1 MCRVREV
8 ARARENVD
16 LKSERWT
23 LTKSV
28 ASNRRRVYIA
38 QLLMRPFEDPLF
50 RLESPAPVVLS
61 KEDNAMYRP
70 RMIGYPEPLGKETF
84 EFAIYG
90 DEAPSSIARLTDL
103 FLEHGVRLLKH
114 RLDWDDVEKRFAAF
128 YLADMVGADCSSS
141 KLGEILRSKSGVE
154 SVHVISRA
162 GSLFG
167 YSTFPIILNG
177 VNRGVILRIENW
189 FQMEDDL
196 IKWMGTA
203 GESIMFREGE
213 AYGVSTCQRYVD
225 EFTSD
230 NHALLFQN
238 IRDGGKATGW
248 GILDYR
254 LNDDRSVVFLEV
266 KYPVT
271 NSRGEVTSRFFLGM
285 LCGVMEVLLNAKLS
299 VQESIYD
306 RNSSALKI
314 KYRIDG
320 QRPLP

>member
-1 MCRVREV
+1 
-8 ARARENVD
+8 
-16 LKSERWT
+16 
-23 LTKSV
+23 
-28 ASNRRRVYIA
+28 
-38 QLLMRPFEDPLF
+38 
-50 RLESPAPVVLS
+50 
-61 KEDNAMYRP
+61 
-70 RMIGYPEPLGKETF
+70 MIGFPEPLGKETF

-90 DEAPSSIARLTDL
+90 DDAPSSIARLTDL

-128 YLADMVGADCSSS
+128 YLAETAGADCSAS

-154 SVHVISRA
+154 SVHVISRT

-177 VNRGVILRIENW
+177 ASRGVILRIENW

-196 IKWMGTA
+196 VKWMGTA

-213 AYGVSTCQRYVD
+213 SYGVSTCQKYAD
-225 EFTSD
+225 IFTSD
-230 NHALLFQN
+230 NQTLLFQN
-238 IRDGGKATGW
+238 LRDGGKATGW
-248 GILDYR
+248 GIMDYR
-254 LNDDRSVVFLEV
+254 LIDDRSVVFLEV

-271 NSRGEVTSRFFLGM
+271 NSRGEVTSRFFFGM

-306 RNSSALKI
+306 RNSCALKI
-314 KYRIDG
+314 KYKVDG
-320 QRPLP
+320 QRLPP

>member
-1 MCRVREV
+1 
-8 ARARENVD
+8 
-16 LKSERWT
+16 
-23 LTKSV
+23 
-28 ASNRRRVYIA
+28 
-38 QLLMRPFEDPLF
+38 
-50 RLESPAPVVLS
+50 
-61 KEDNAMYRP
+61 
-70 RMIGYPEPLGKETF
+70 MIGYPEPLGKETF

-90 DEAPSSIARLTDL
+90 DEAPSSIARLTHL

-128 YLADMVGADCSSS
+128 YLVDMAGADCPSS

-177 VNRGVILRIENW
+177 ASRGVILRIENW

-196 IKWMGTA
+196 VKWMGTA

-213 AYGVSTCQRYVD
+213 SYGVSTCRRYVD
-225 EFTSD
+225 VLTSD
-230 NHALLFQN
+230 NPALLFQN
-238 IRDGGKATGW
+238 VRDGGKAAGW

-254 LNDDRSVVFLEV
+254 LNDDRSVVLLEV

-285 LCGVMEVLLNAKLS
+285 ICGVMEVLLNAKLG

-306 RNSSALKI
+306 RSSSALRI
-314 KYRIDG
+314 KYKVDW
-320 QRPLP
+320 QKPLP